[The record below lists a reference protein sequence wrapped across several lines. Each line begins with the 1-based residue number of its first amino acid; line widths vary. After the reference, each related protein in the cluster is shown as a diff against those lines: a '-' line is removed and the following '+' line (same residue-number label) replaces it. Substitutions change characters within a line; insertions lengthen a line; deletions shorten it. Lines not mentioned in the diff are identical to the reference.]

1 MGLWKNAWKS
11 DSTQEYKN
19 AMNDFQN
26 ASDKAQSNLATQ
38 SNLNNQYTG
47 NAGYANSLQQGM
59 QGAAVTAGQAG
70 ANAARAARNTGMAGA
85 RAAALGAQRAADAYG
100 NNVTTQQSLA
110 GNMGQNAISANQDLT
125 GQQMSLAGQR
135 LSGAGV
141 QQAEAQNKFNRA
153 NKGLDRIAGVV
164 GNIGQGIA
172 SVLSDERMKDI
183 QDRTDGLSKLIENID
198 LYDYKYTDE
207 AQKEYPEETDNKEK
221 VGVMAQELEEN
232 PVTESSVKEDENG
245 IKHVDTKQLSLQA
258 IGLIS
263 DLSKRISEL
272 EGDKE

>member
-11 DSTQEYKN
+11 DSTQEYKD
-19 AMNDFQN
+19 AMSGFQN
-26 ASDKAQSNLATQ
+26 ASDKVQSNLETQ

-47 NAGYANSLQQGM
+47 NTGYANSLQQGM
-59 QGAAVTAGQAG
+59 QGAALTAGQAG
-70 ANAARAARNTGMAGA
+70 ANAVRAARNTGMSGA
-85 RAAALGAQRAADAYG
+85 RAAALGAQQAADAYG
-100 NNVTTQQSLA
+100 NNILSQQSLA
-110 GNMGQNAISANQDLT
+110 GNMGQSAVTANQDLT
-125 GQQMSLAGQR
+125 GQQMNLAGQK
-135 LSGAGV
+135 LNEAGM
-141 QQAEAQNKFNRA
+141 QQSEAQNKFNRA
-153 NKGLDRIAGVV
+153 NKGLDRISGVL
-164 GNIGQGIA
+164 GNIGKGLA
-172 SVLSDERMKDI
+172 SILSDERMKDI
-183 QDRTDGLSKLIENID
+183 QDRTDGLSKLVENID

-207 AQKEYPEETDNKEK
+207 AQKEYPEETDDKEK
-221 VGVMAQELEEN
+221 VGVMAQELESN

>member
-11 DSTQEYKN
+11 DSTQEYKD
-19 AMNDFQN
+19 AMSGFQR
-26 ASDKAQSNLATQ
+26 ATDKAQSNLETQ
-38 SNLNNQYTG
+38 SNLNNQYAGNTG
-47 NAGYANSLQQGM
+47 YGNSLQQGM

-85 RAAALGAQRAADAYG
+85 RAAALGAQQAADAYG
-100 NNVTTQQSLA
+100 SNIANQQA
-110 GNMGQNAISANQDLT
+110 MAANMGQSAIAANQGLT
-125 GQQMSLAGQR
+125 GQQMNLAGQR
-135 LSGAGV
+135 LSGAGME
-141 QQAEAQNKFNRA
+141 QSEAQNKFNRA
-153 NKGLDRIAGVV
+153 NKGLDRAAGVV
-164 GNIGQGIA
+164 GNIGQGLA

-183 QDRTDGLSKLIENID
+183 QDRTDNLSKLVENID

-207 AQKEYPEETDNKEK
+207 AQKEYPEETDDKEK
-221 VGVMAQELEEN
+221 VGVMAQELENN

-263 DLSKRISEL
+263 DLSKRLSEL
-272 EGDKE
+272 EQGDK